1 MFYLAARI
9 PGAQGVA
16 QRAQTRSKCGSSE
29 KGFTMKQ
36 YSKRDELALQIIN
49 LAKAEILLENPFLAE
64 VLGRLTN
71 EPTSLDGA
79 SAQSK
84 ELHQFSV
91 NGETL
96 GFDSGAVI
104 AHFRMSGG
112 KSPKHDLLHSA
123 LHCVFLHPFV
133 GKSIDVDAWNLA
145 ADIAAERVAAE
156 VLGPREEP
164 RGASIERA
172 LSWIEDQLGGRATAE
187 KVYRRLARGQWQNM
201 VSAWELLFTS
211 DEHRCWYAPPLDD
224 QGLSSGEAQVDRT
237 DDATC
242 GKENNGEE
250 PQAGQGDKRHSDT
263 PPERDEQEEWADEPG
278 ENEAPDSSAD
288 SSVREEQQPRDYPG
302 DDASSFAS
310 ESENDAAPVPSAD
323 DNNPAPCETQANNA
337 SEQGISGDNA
347 SPENVSPTPDKALP
361 GLNAPNDQADKP
373 GASSSEGRI
382 SARAQGEGAGA
393 GKEIYVSQ
401 RAGARLRDAAT
412 RGDFM
417 QKGRAAAAR
426 RSNELRDEWAHVATN
441 LSVNLQTYARDKAS
455 AFADLAADLDQVT
468 ARPVDYRV
476 FLRRFA
482 ALGEVM
488 RASDDEFDYVF
499 YTYGLRL
506 YENLPLVEPLEYREE
521 ARIRQFVIVIDTSGS
536 VQGDIVRRF
545 VDTTFDIL
553 SSTESFHREVQ
564 VRIIQCDATVQSD
577 DKITNVADMKKW
589 RRAFRLRGG
598 GGTDFRPAFDYV
610 DSLIDQGELD
620 DLGGL
625 LYFTDGWG
633 TYPERMPAYR
643 CAFVFYD
650 ENYRA
655 ENVPPWA
662 MQVVMDQ
669 AALDR
674 ATRG

>member
-1 MFYLAARI
+1 
-9 PGAQGVA
+9 
-16 QRAQTRSKCGSSE
+16 
-29 KGFTMKQ
+29 MKQ
-36 YSKRDELALQIIN
+36 CSKRDELALQIIN

-71 EPTSLDGA
+71 EPTSLDRA
-79 SAQSK
+79 SVQSK
-84 ELHQFSV
+84 ELRQFSV

-104 AHFRMSGG
+104 AHFRRSGG

-133 GKSIDVDAWNLA
+133 GASIDVDAWNLA
-145 ADIAAERVAAE
+145 TDIAAERVAAE
-156 VLGPREEP
+156 VFGPREEP

-187 KVYRRLARGQWQNM
+187 KVYHRLVRGQWQNM
-201 VSAWELLFTS
+201 VPVWELLFTS
-211 DEHRCWYAPPLDD
+211 DEHRCWYASPLDD
-224 QGLSSGEAQVDRT
+224 QGLSSGEAQADRT

-242 GKENNGEE
+242 SKENNGEG
-250 PQAGQGDKRHSDT
+250 PQAGQGDKQRSDT
-263 PPERDEQEEWADEPG
+263 PPEQVEQEERADELG

-288 SSVREEQQPRDYPG
+288 SSAHEEQQPSDYPG
-302 DDASSFAS
+302 DDDSSFAS
-310 ESENDAAPVPSAD
+310 ESETDAAPVPSAA
-323 DNNPAPCETQANNA
+323 DNNPAPCDVQASNA
-337 SEQGISGDNA
+337 SEQGISDDNA
-347 SPENVSPTPDKALP
+347 FPENVSSTPDKALP
-361 GLNAPNDQADKP
+361 GVNAPNDQADKP
-373 GASSSEGRI
+373 GASPSDGRI

-393 GKEIYVSQ
+393 SKEMYVSQ
-401 RAGARLRDAAT
+401 RSGARLRDAAA
-412 RGDFM
+412 RGDFVR
-417 QKGRAAAAR
+417 QGRAAAAPR
-426 RSNELRDEWAHVATN
+426 NSELRDEWAHVATN

-455 AFADLAADLDQVT
+455 AFADLAADLSQAV
-468 ARPVDYRV
+468 ARPVDYRA

-488 RASDDEFDYVF
+488 HASDEEFDYVF

-553 SSTESFHREVQ
+553 SSTESFHRKVQ

-633 TYPERMPAYR
+633 TYPERMPSYR

-662 MQVVMDQ
+662 MQVVMDR

-674 ATRG
+674 AARG

>member
-1 MFYLAARI
+1 
-9 PGAQGVA
+9 
-16 QRAQTRSKCGSSE
+16 
-29 KGFTMKQ
+29 MKQ

-71 EPTSLDGA
+71 EPTSLDRA
-79 SAQSK
+79 SARSK
-84 ELHQFSV
+84 ELRQFSV

-133 GKSIDVDAWNLA
+133 GASIDVDAWNLA

-172 LSWIEDQLGGRATAE
+172 LLWIEDQLGGRATAE
-187 KVYRRLARGQWQNM
+187 KVYHRLVRGQWQNM
-201 VSAWELLFTS
+201 VPAWELLFTS
-211 DEHRCWYAPPLDD
+211 DEHRCWYAPPIDD
-224 QGLSSGEAQVDRT
+224 QGFSSGEAQSDRT

-242 GKENNGEE
+242 GKEKNGEG

-263 PPERDEQEEWADEPG
+263 PPKRDEQEERADELG

-288 SSVREEQQPRDYPG
+288 SSAHEEQQLSDYPG
-302 DDASSFAS
+302 DDDSSFAS
-310 ESENDAAPVPSAD
+310 ESETDAAPVPSAASND
-323 DNNPAPCETQANNA
+323 ESVQSDNQEKQT
-337 SEQGISGDNA
+337 SDQGIQDANA
-347 SPENVSPTPDKALP
+347 VPENVSPTPEKALP
-361 GLNAPNDQADKP
+361 GVNAPNDQADKP
-373 GASSSEGRI
+373 GASPSDGRV

-393 GKEIYVSQ
+393 SKEMYVSQ
-401 RAGARLRDAAT
+401 RAGARLRDAAA
-412 RGDFM
+412 RGDFVR
-417 QKGRAAAAR
+417 QGWAAAAR

-455 AFADLAADLDQVT
+455 AFADLAADLNQVA
-468 ARPVDYRV
+468 ARPVDYRA

-482 ALGEVM
+482 SLGEVM
-488 RASDDEFDYVF
+488 HASDEEFDYVF

-553 SSTESFHREVQ
+553 SSTESFHRKVQ
-564 VRIIQCDATVQSD
+564 IRIIQCDATVQSD

-610 DSLIDQGELD
+610 DSLIEQGELD

-633 TYPERMPAYR
+633 VYPERMPAYR

-669 AALDR
+669 EALDR
-674 ATRG
+674 AARG

>member
-1 MFYLAARI
+1 
-9 PGAQGVA
+9 
-16 QRAQTRSKCGSSE
+16 
-29 KGFTMKQ
+29 MKQ

-84 ELHQFSV
+84 ELRQFSV

-133 GKSIDVDAWNLA
+133 GASIDVDAWNLA

-172 LSWIEDQLGGRATAE
+172 LLWIEDQLGGRATAE
-187 KVYRRLARGQWQNM
+187 KVYHRLVRGQWQNM
-201 VSAWELLFTS
+201 VPVWELLFTS
-211 DEHRCWYAPPLDD
+211 DEHRCWYASPLDD
-224 QGLSSGEAQVDRT
+224 QGLSSGEAQTDRT
-237 DDATC
+237 DDAPSDRE
-242 GKENNGEE
+242 KDGEGPE
-250 PQAGQGDKRHSDT
+250 ACQGDKRHSDT
-263 PPERDEQEEWADEPG
+263 PPDRAEQEERDDEPG
-278 ENEAPDSSAD
+278 ENEAPNLSAD
-288 SSVREEQQPRDYPG
+288 SSTREEQQPSDYPG
-302 DDASSFAS
+302 DDDLSFAS
-310 ESENDAAPVPSAD
+310 GPGPDDASAPCMAADEPSAD
-323 DNNPAPCETQANNA
+323 DAQRENA
-337 SEQGISGDNA
+337 SEQGVSDANA
-347 SPENVSPTPDKALP
+347 VPENVSPTPEKALP
-361 GLNAPNDQADKP
+361 GVNAPNDQADKP
-373 GASSSEGRI
+373 GASPSDGRI

-393 GKEIYVSQ
+393 SKEMYVSQ
-401 RAGARLRDAAT
+401 RAGTRLRDAAA
-412 RGDFM
+412 RGGFM
-417 QKGRAAAAR
+417 QRGRAAAAR

-455 AFADLAADLDQVT
+455 AFAELAVDLDQVV

-488 RASDDEFDYVF
+488 HASDEEFDYVF

-506 YENLPLVEPLEYREE
+506 YENLPLIEPLEYREE

-553 SSTESFHREVQ
+553 SSTESFHRKVQ

-610 DSLIDQGELD
+610 DSLIEQGELD

-633 TYPERMPAYR
+633 TYPECMPAYR

-674 ATRG
+674 AARG

>member
-1 MFYLAARI
+1 M
-9 PGAQGVA
+9 
-16 QRAQTRSKCGSSE
+16 
-29 KGFTMKQ
+29 MMQ
-36 YSKRDELALQIIN
+36 YSKRDELALRIIN

-79 SAQSK
+79 SVQSK
-84 ELHQFSV
+84 ELRQFSV

-104 AHFRMSGG
+104 VHFRMSGG

-133 GKSIDVDAWNLA
+133 GASIDVDAWNLA

-172 LSWIEDQLGGRATAE
+172 LLWIEDQLGGHATAE
-187 KVYRRLARGQWQNM
+187 KVYHRLARGQWQNM
-201 VSAWELLFTS
+201 VPAWELLFTS

-224 QGLSSGEAQVDRT
+224 QGLSSGEAQTDCT
-237 DDATC
+237 DDAPL
-242 GKENNGEE
+242 GREKDGEGPRAE
-250 PQAGQGDKRHSDT
+250 QGRKQHSDT
-263 PPERDEQEEWADEPG
+263 PPKRDGQEECDDGLG
-278 ENEAPDSSAD
+278 ENEAPDPAPD
-288 SSVREEQQPRDYPG
+288 SSTREEQQPSDYPG
-302 DDASSFAS
+302 DDDSSSAPEPESANAS
-310 ESENDAAPVPSAD
+310 APSVA
-323 DNNPAPCETQANNA
+323 DNNPAPRETQANNA

-347 SPENVSPTPDKALP
+347 FPENVSPTPDKALP
-361 GLNAPNDQADKP
+361 GVNAPNDQADKP
-373 GASSSEGRI
+373 GASPSDGRI
-382 SARAQGEGAGA
+382 SARTQGEGAGA
-393 GKEIYVSQ
+393 SKEMYVSQ
-401 RAGARLRDAAT
+401 RSGALLRDAT
-412 RGDFM
+412 THGDFM
-417 QKGRAAAAR
+417 RQGRAAAAR
-426 RSNELRDEWAHVATN
+426 RSNGLRDEWAHVATN

-455 AFADLAADLDQVT
+455 AFADLAADLSQAA
-468 ARPVDYRV
+468 ARPVDYRA

-488 RASDDEFDYVF
+488 HASDEEFDYVF

-553 SSTESFHREVQ
+553 SRTESFHRKVQ

-610 DSLIDQGELD
+610 DSLIEQGELD

-655 ENVPPWA
+655 ENVPPWT

-674 ATRG
+674 AARG

>member
-1 MFYLAARI
+1 M
-9 PGAQGVA
+9 
-16 QRAQTRSKCGSSE
+16 
-29 KGFTMKQ
+29 MMQ
-36 YSKRDELALQIIN
+36 YSKRDELALRIIN

-79 SAQSK
+79 SVQSK
-84 ELHQFSV
+84 ELRQFSV

-104 AHFRMSGG
+104 VHFRMSGG

-133 GKSIDVDAWNLA
+133 GASIDVDAWNLA

-172 LSWIEDQLGGRATAE
+172 LLWIEDQLGGHATAE
-187 KVYRRLARGQWQNM
+187 KVYHRLARGQWQNM
-201 VSAWELLFTS
+201 VPVWELLFTS
-211 DEHRCWYAPPLDD
+211 DEHRCWYVPPLDD
-224 QGLSSGEAQVDRT
+224 QGISSGEAQTDCT
-237 DDATC
+237 DDASS
-242 GKENNGEE
+242 GREKAGEGPE
-250 PQAGQGDKRHSDT
+250 ACQGDKRHSDT
-263 PPERDEQEEWADEPG
+263 PPKRDEQEERDDELG
-278 ENEAPDSSAD
+278 ENEAPNSSAD
-288 SSVREEQQPRDYPG
+288 SSTREEQQPSDYPG
-302 DDASSFAS
+302 DDDSSFVSGPEPDDAS
-310 ESENDAAPVPSAD
+310 EPEPDDASAPSVAE
-323 DNNPAPCETQANNA
+323 NNPAPRETQANNA

-347 SPENVSPTPDKALP
+347 FSENVSPTPDKALP
-361 GLNAPNDQADKP
+361 GVNAPNDQADKP
-373 GASSSEGRI
+373 GASPSDGRI

-393 GKEIYVSQ
+393 SKEMYVSQ
-401 RAGARLRDAAT
+401 RSGALLRDAT
-412 RGDFM
+412 THGDFM
-417 QKGRAAAAR
+417 RQGRAAAAPR
-426 RSNELRDEWAHVATN
+426 NNELRDEWAHVATN

-455 AFADLAADLDQVT
+455 AFADLAADLSQAA
-468 ARPVDYRV
+468 ARPVDYRA

-488 RASDDEFDYVF
+488 HASDEEFDYVF

-553 SSTESFHREVQ
+553 SSTESFHRKVQ

-610 DSLIDQGELD
+610 DSLIEQGELD

-674 ATRG
+674 AARG

>member
-1 MFYLAARI
+1 M
-9 PGAQGVA
+9 
-16 QRAQTRSKCGSSE
+16 
-29 KGFTMKQ
+29 MKQ

-84 ELHQFSV
+84 ELRQFSV

-104 AHFRMSGG
+104 AHFRSSGG

-133 GKSIDVDAWNLA
+133 GTSIDVDAWNLA
-145 ADIAAERVAAE
+145 TDIAAERVAAE

-164 RGASIERA
+164 RGASIERT

-187 KVYRRLARGQWQNM
+187 KVYHRLVRGQWQNM
-201 VSAWELLFTS
+201 VPVWELLFTS
-211 DEHRCWYAPPLDD
+211 DEHRCWYALSLDD
-224 QGLSSGEAQVDRT
+224 QGLFSGEAQTDRT

-242 GKENNGEE
+242 GKENNGEG
-250 PQAGQGDKRHSDT
+250 PQAGQGEKRHSDT
-263 PPERDEQEEWADEPG
+263 PPEQVEQEERDDELG
-278 ENEAPDSSAD
+278 ENEAPDSST
-288 SSVREEQQPRDYPG
+288 REGQQPSDYPG
-302 DDASSFAS
+302 DDDSSFAS
-310 ESENDAAPVPSAD
+310 EFETDAAPVPSSA
-323 DNNPAPCETQANNA
+323 DNNPAPCDVQASNA
-337 SEQGISGDNA
+337 FDQGIQDANTV
-347 SPENVSPTPDKALP
+347 PENVSPTPEKALP
-361 GLNAPNDQADKP
+361 GVNAPNDQADKP
-373 GASSSEGRI
+373 GASPSDGRI

-393 GKEIYVSQ
+393 SKEMYVSQ
-401 RAGARLRDAAT
+401 RSGARLRDAAVH
-412 RGDFM
+412 GDFVR
-417 QKGRAAAAR
+417 QGWAAAAPR
-426 RSNELRDEWAHVATN
+426 NSELRNEWAHVATN

-455 AFADLAADLDQVT
+455 AFADLAADLIQVA
-468 ARPVDYRV
+468 ARPVDYRA

-488 RASDDEFDYVF
+488 HASDEEFDYVF

-553 SSTESFHREVQ
+553 SSTESFHRKVQ

-633 TYPERMPAYR
+633 TYPERMPLYR

-674 ATRG
+674 AARG

>member
-1 MFYLAARI
+1 M
-9 PGAQGVA
+9 
-16 QRAQTRSKCGSSE
+16 
-29 KGFTMKQ
+29 MKQ
-36 YSKRDELALQIIN
+36 YSKRDEIALQIIN

-84 ELHQFSV
+84 ELRQFSV

-133 GKSIDVDAWNLA
+133 GTSIDVDAWNLA
-145 ADIAAERVAAE
+145 TDIAAERVAAE
-156 VLGPREEP
+156 ALGPREEP

-187 KVYRRLARGQWQNM
+187 KVYHRLVRGQWQNM

-211 DEHRCWYAPPLDD
+211 DEHRCWYASPLDD
-224 QGLSSGEAQVDRT
+224 QGLSSGEAQTDRT

-242 GKENNGEE
+242 GKENNGEG
-250 PQAGQGDKRHSDT
+250 PQAGQGDKRCSDT
-263 PPERDEQEEWADEPG
+263 PPERVEQEERDDELG
-278 ENEAPDSSAD
+278 ESEAPDPSAD
-288 SSVREEQQPRDYPG
+288 SLTCEEQQSSDYPE
-302 DDASSFAS
+302 DDDSSFAS
-310 ESENDAAPVPSAD
+310 ESETDAAPAPSAA
-323 DNNPAPCETQANNA
+323 DNNPAPCDVQASNA
-337 SEQGISGDNA
+337 SDQGIQNA
-347 SPENVSPTPDKALP
+347 NAVPENVSPTPDKALP
-361 GLNAPNDQADKP
+361 GVNAPNDQADKP
-373 GASSSEGRI
+373 GASPSGGRV

-393 GKEIYVSQ
+393 SKEMYVSQ
-401 RAGARLRDAAT
+401 RSGARLRDAAAC
-412 RGDFM
+412 GDFM
-417 QKGRAAAAR
+417 RQGRAAAAVR

-455 AFADLAADLDQVT
+455 AFADLVADLSQAV
-468 ARPVDYRV
+468 ARPVDYRA

-488 RASDDEFDYVF
+488 HASDEEFDYVF

-553 SSTESFHREVQ
+553 SSTESFHRKVQ

-610 DSLIDQGELD
+610 DSLIEQGELD

-633 TYPERMPAYR
+633 VYPERMPLYR

-662 MQVVMDQ
+662 MQVVMNQ

-674 ATRG
+674 AARG

>member
-1 MFYLAARI
+1 M
-9 PGAQGVA
+9 
-16 QRAQTRSKCGSSE
+16 
-29 KGFTMKQ
+29 MMQ

-79 SAQSK
+79 SVQSK
-84 ELHQFSV
+84 ELRQFSV

-104 AHFRMSGG
+104 AHFRMSNG

-133 GKSIDVDAWNLA
+133 GASIDVDAWNLA
-145 ADIAAERVAAE
+145 TDIAAERVAAE

-187 KVYRRLARGQWQNM
+187 KIYHRLVRGQWQNM
-201 VSAWELLFTS
+201 VPVWELLFTS
-211 DEHRCWYAPPLDD
+211 DEHRCWYAPPIDD
-224 QGLSSGEAQVDRT
+224 QGLSSGEAQADRT
-237 DDATC
+237 DDVTC
-242 GKENNGEE
+242 GKEKSGEG

-263 PPERDEQEEWADEPG
+263 PPEQVEQEERADELG

-288 SSVREEQQPRDYPG
+288 SSAHDEQQPSDYPG
-302 DDASSFAS
+302 DDGLSHEP
-310 ESENDAAPVPSAD
+310 ESGSDDAIALAAPAASAAPND
-323 DNNPAPCETQANNA
+323 DSVQSDNQEEQTYD
-337 SEQGISGDNA
+337 QGIQDANA
-347 SPENVSPTPDKALP
+347 SPENVSPTPEKALP
-361 GLNAPNDQADKP
+361 GVNAPNEQADKP
-373 GASSSEGRI
+373 GSSPSDGRV

-393 GKEIYVSQ
+393 SKEMYVSQ
-401 RAGARLRDAAT
+401 RAGARLRDAAC
-412 RGDFM
+412 GDFVR
-417 QKGRAAAAR
+417 QGWAAAAPR
-426 RSNELRDEWAHVATN
+426 NNELRDEWAHVATN
-441 LSVNLQTYARDKAS
+441 LSVNLQTYARNKAS
-455 AFADLAADLDQVT
+455 AFADLAADLNQVA
-468 ARPVDYRV
+468 ARPVDYRA

-488 RASDDEFDYVF
+488 HASDEEFDYVF

-553 SSTESFHREVQ
+553 SSTESFHRKVQ

-633 TYPERMPAYR
+633 TYPERMPLYR

-650 ENYRA
+650 ENHRA

-674 ATRG
+674 AARG